1 MMLLKFIY
9 SQKTF
14 NIFCRIRMNFLNHME
29 EWHVQASDRAESV
42 VIAKVNHIYT
52 MLYEPQKTFSK
63 FKISWLFIA
72 IKVLDS
78 ELLIEMP
85 YLLTVRGVEQ

>member
-1 MMLLKFIY
+1 
-9 SQKTF
+9 
-14 NIFCRIRMNFLNHME
+14 MNFLNHME

-63 FKISWLFIA
+63 SHDQLAFYSK
-72 IKVLDS
+72 
-78 ELLIEMP
+78 
-85 YLLTVRGVEQ
+85 T